1 MKLKLLLIT
10 LLLQITAYAQEGVI
24 SGKVINES
32 GEPIQGAVVRVKEG
46 TKGTKT
52 DANGAYKFSVLAGTF
67 DIAAS
72 CLGYE
77 TKIENISI
85 KTLEPITVNFTLK
98 STAKNLKG
106 VTISGAKNKESEKE
120 LMLEQKKQIVIE
132 EKIGAQE
139 MSKKGVSDAAQAVTK
154 ISGISK
160 GVGNDAVFVR
170 GMGDRYISTTL
181 NHLSLPSEN
190 PENKNISL
198 EYFPSEIIKNVA
210 VSKTYNGLLAG
221 DFGAAS
227 IDISSKEFTGKPS
240 LKLNIGSGFNSQ
252 AISNWNYSSG
262 LSYLGSQPNSD
273 IITTQNNTYFNP
285 NWISSTTTAPRLNN
299 KIGVNFGYYKSLG
312 TEKSIALYIA
322 PSVQNSFEY
331 NDGYSAVFG
340 AQSILRSANSQNY
353 TYSFTKNLLAN
364 GVYRFNRNNRL
375 KLNFI
380 HIDVASD
387 NVSRYKGYDYSVNS
401 NVSFYRG
408 TVEKVDMN
416 ILQLLGEHSFSDRA
430 TFNWGIGGDILV
442 EAQPNRKTYKL
453 LEENGRSILS
463 PSSGENN
470 IYFQK
475 LDDQEL
481 SNFAHFKYRFNKEVI
496 ETKTQVE
503 LQLSYSGRIKARDF
517 TASQFDFTPFSYPTS
532 NYSLSDE
539 TSVQNYFNETN
550 LNSNLYSIVGRRV
563 ENGQVK
569 PQSYL
574 GRLYTQSGNAAIQIN
589 MPNKW
594 EILMGLRTDYIYQYV
609 IWDVIGVA
617 KPKGASDFEKI
628 KPLPYVNLRYPITDN
643 IKFKAGLSKT
653 YTLPQFKETAP
664 FVYENVA
671 TNNSFGNPYL
681 YPSDNYNL
689 DLKLENFFTKTE
701 MYSFTLFSKQIYNP
715 INKTTI
721 ASSGASEMSYVNT
734 GHSAFVAGIEMELK
748 KELFTD
754 FDKTKTVNNNLTFG
768 MNAALMYTNQ
778 NLNNDKA
785 AAETKGFIR
794 NIFNS
799 NQSAL
804 QGSSPLVLNAD
815 LSYRLKYKSFEPT
828 FTLVYNYFSDRLYSI
843 GVIGV
848 SDIYEKGVH
857 TIDFISKY
865 PINKQ
870 FEVSLNLKN
879 ITNPSYDR
887 YQNIVGSDVVT
898 SSFKRGMNASLGLT
912 YKVF

>member
-1 MKLKLLLIT
+1 MLCANLF
-10 LLLQITAYAQEGVI
+10 AQEGVI
-24 SGKVINES
+24 SGKVTNES
-32 GEPIQGAVVRVKEG
+32 GEPIQGAIVRVKEG

-52 DANGAYKFSVLAGTF
+52 DANGTYKFAVLAGTF

-72 CLGYE
+72 CISYE
-77 TKIENISI
+77 TRIENVTV
-85 KTLEPITVNFTLK
+85 KTLEGITVNFTLK

-106 VTISGAKNKESEKE
+106 VTVSAGKNKESEKE

-154 ISGISK
+154 ISGIAK
-160 GVGNDAVFVR
+160 GVGADAVFVR

-210 VSKTYNGLLAG
+210 VSKTYNGLLSG

-240 LKLNIGSGFNSQ
+240 LKLSIGTGFNSQ
-252 AISNWNYSSG
+252 AISNWNYTSG
-262 LSYLGSQPNSD
+262 LSYLGSQSNSE
-273 IITTQNNTYFNP
+273 ITTTQNNTYFNP
-285 NWISSTTTAPRLNN
+285 NWTSATTTAPRLNN
-299 KIGVNFGYYKSLG
+299 KVGVNFGYYKSLG
-312 TEKSIALYIA
+312 SEKSIAIYVA
-322 PSVQNSFEY
+322 PSVQNNFEY

-340 AQSILRSANSQNY
+340 AQSILRNANSQNY
-353 TYSFTKNLLAN
+353 SYSFTKNLLAN

-387 NVSRYKGYDYSVNS
+387 NVSKYKGYDFNVNS
-401 NVSFYRG
+401 DVSFYRG

-430 TFNWGIGGDILV
+430 TFNWGIGGDILA
-442 EAQPNRKTYKL
+442 ENQPNRKTYKL
-453 LEENGRSILS
+453 LEENGRATLS

-470 IYFQK
+470 IYFQN

-481 SNFAHFKYRFNKEVI
+481 SSFAQFKYRFSKEIV

-503 LQLSYSGRIKARDF
+503 LQLSYNGRVKARDF
-517 TASQFDFTPFSYPTS
+517 TASQFDFTPFSYPTAS
-532 NYSLSDE
+532 SSLDNE
-539 TSVQNYFNETN
+539 ASVQDYFNEAN
-550 LNSNLYSIVGRRV
+550 LNANHYSIVGRRV

-569 PQSYL
+569 PQTYL
-574 GRLYTQSGNAAIQIN
+574 GRLYTQSGNAAVQIN

-594 EILMGLRTDYIYQYV
+594 EVMLGLRTDYIYQYV

-628 KPLPYVNLRYPITDN
+628 KPLPYVNLRYPITED

-734 GHSAFVAGIEMELK
+734 GHSAFVAGVEMELK
-748 KELFTD
+748 KELFSD
-754 FDKTKTVNNNLTFG
+754 FKNSKKINNQLSFG

-785 AAETKGFIR
+785 AKETKGFIQ

-804 QGSSPLVLNAD
+804 QGASPLVINAD
-815 LSYRLKYKSFEPT
+815 LSYKMKYKTFEPT

-848 SDIYEKGVH
+848 SDIQEKGVH
-857 TIDFISKY
+857 TIDFISKL
-865 PINKQ
+865 PINNQ
-870 FEVSLNLKN
+870 FEFSLNLKN

-887 YQNIVGSDVVT
+887 YQTINGEDITT
-898 SSFKRGMNASLGLT
+898 SSFRRGMNASFGLT

>member
-1 MKLKLLLIT
+1 MKFKLIIISLI
-10 LLLQITAYAQEGVI
+10 ISINAFAQEGVI
-24 SGKVINES
+24 SGKVISET

-52 DANGAYKFSVLAGTF
+52 DANGDFKFSVNAGTF
-67 DIAAS
+67 DISAS
-72 CLGYE
+72 CIGYE
-77 TKIENISI
+77 SKIENISI
-85 KTLEPITVNFTLK
+85 GTLEALKLNFTLK
-98 STAKNLKG
+98 SKAKSLKG
-106 VTISGAKNKESEKE
+106 VTVSTGKNKETEKE

-139 MSKKGVSDAAQAVTK
+139 MSKKGVNDASQAVQK
-154 ISGISK
+154 IAGIAK
-160 GVGNDAVFVR
+160 GVGQDAVFVR

-210 VSKTYNGLLAG
+210 VSKTYNGLLSG

-227 IDISSKEFTGKPS
+227 IDIASKEFTGKSS
-240 LKLNIGSGFNSQ
+240 LKLSIGTGFNSQ
-252 AISNWNYSSG
+252 AISNWNYTSG
-262 LSYLGSQPNSD
+262 LSYLGTQSNAD

-285 NWISSTTTAPRLNN
+285 NWNTDVMTAPRLNN
-299 KIGVNFGYYKSLG
+299 KIGVNFGFYKSLG
-312 TEKSIALYIA
+312 SEKSISIYVA
-322 PSVQNSFEY
+322 PSIQNNFEY

-340 AQSILRSANSQNY
+340 AQSILRSASSQNY
-353 TYSFTKNLLAN
+353 SYGFTKNLLTN
-364 GVYRFNRNNRL
+364 GIYRFNRNNRL

-380 HIDVASD
+380 HIDVATD
-387 NVSRYKGYDYSVNS
+387 NVSNYKGYDYSVNS
-401 NVSFYRG
+401 DISFYRG
-408 TVEKVDMN
+408 TVDKVDMN

-430 TFNWGIGGDILV
+430 TFNWGVGVDNL
-442 EAQPNRKTYKL
+442 AQKQPNRKTYKL
-453 LEENGRSILS
+453 LEENGRSTLS

-470 IYFQK
+470 IYFQN

-481 SNFAHFKYRFNKEVI
+481 SSFAHFKYRFNKEVI

-503 LQLSYSGRIKARDF
+503 LQLSYNGRVKARDF
-517 TASQFDFTPFSYPTS
+517 TASQFDFTPFSYPTL
-532 NYSLSDE
+532 NYSLSDNA
-539 TSVQNYFNETN
+539 SVQNYFDESN

-569 PQSYL
+569 PQTYL
-574 GRLYTQSGNAAIQIN
+574 GRLYTQSGNTAVQIN

-594 EILMGLRTDYIYQYV
+594 EIMLGMRADYIYQYV

-617 KPKGASDFEKI
+617 KPKGASDFEYI
-628 KPLPYVNLRYPITDN
+628 KPLPYINMRYPITEN

-701 MYSFTLFSKQIYNP
+701 MYSFTMFGKHILNP

-721 ASSGASEMSYVNT
+721 ASSGASEMSYVNA
-734 GHSAFVAGIEMELK
+734 GHSAFVMGIEAELK
-748 KELFTD
+748 KELFSD
-754 FDKTKTVNNNLTFG
+754 FDKTKKINNQLTFG
-768 MNAALMYTNQ
+768 MNGALMYTNQ

-804 QGSSPLVLNAD
+804 QGASPLVINAD
-815 LSYRLKYKSFEPT
+815 ISYKLKYKKFEPS

-848 SDIYEKGVH
+848 SDVNEKGVH
-857 TIDFISKY
+857 TLDFISKC
-865 PINKQ
+865 PINNQ
-870 FEVSLNLKN
+870 FEFSLNLKN

-887 YQNIVGSDVVT
+887 YQSIDGVDITTN
-898 SSFKRGMNASLGLT
+898 SFKRGFNASLGLT